1 MLKKPTILKVTRE
14 VKTAVI
20 VIGAILLFIWGYSFL
35 KGRDLFNS
43 YRTFYVIYDNVEGLS
58 PSAPITLNGLVIGQ
72 VTGITFTDQV
82 GRLKVAMQVDTD
94 FHISKTS
101 SATIYEPGLLGG
113 KQIAIIPD
121 LKNPTEAEDGD
132 QLQAGV
138 KPGMLAVVG
147 DQLAPLQSKIE
158 ATVVSAD
165 SLLNNINNVFD
176 ARTQQNLRLAIN
188 DLSAT
193 MREFSQISRS
203 LNGIVAGNKRNIDGT
218 LANLN
223 RTAEN
228 FAAISDSINQA
239 DLGQTV
245 RKLEQSLANVDKI
258 LNDVESGKGSIG
270 KLLKDEGMYNNL
282 NDASRELKEL
292 IRDVKLNP
300 KRYVSISVFGKKQT
314 PYEPTPEETTVTEDK
329 K

>member
-1 MLKKPTILKVTRE
+1 LKLTRE
-14 VKTAVI
+14 VKTAII
-20 VIGAILLFIWGYSFL
+20 VIGAILIFIWGYSFL

-58 PSAPITLNGLVIGQ
+58 PSAPVTLNGLVIGQ
-72 VTGITFTDQV
+72 VTGITFIDET
-82 GRLKVAMQVDTD
+82 GSLKVAMQVDTD

-101 SATIYEPGLLGG
+101 SATMYEPGLLGG
-113 KQIAIIPD
+113 KQIAILPD
-121 LKNPTEAEDGD
+121 FKNPTEAEDGD
-132 QLQAGV
+132 QLQSGV

-147 DQLAPLQSKIE
+147 DQLAPLQSKVE
-158 ATVVSAD
+158 AAIVSAD
-165 SLLNNINNVFD
+165 SLIHNVNNVFD
-176 ARTQQNLRLAIN
+176 QTTQRNLRSAISE
-188 DLSAT
+188 LSQT
-193 MREFSQISRS
+193 MREFSQISSS
-203 LNGIVAGNKRNIDGT
+203 LNGIVAGNKKNIDGT

-228 FAAISDSINQA
+228 FAAISDTINQA
-239 DLGQTV
+239 DLGKTV

-282 NDASRELKEL
+282 NDASMELKEL

-314 PYEPTPEETTVTEDK
+314 PYEPTPDEAPAEEK

>member
-1 MLKKPTILKVTRE
+1 MKVSRE
-14 VKTAVI
+14 VKTAI
-20 VIGAILLFIWGYSFL
+20 LVIGAILLFIWGYSFL

-43 YRTFYVIYDNVEGLS
+43 YRTFYVVYDNVEGLS
-58 PSAPITLNGLVIGQ
+58 PSAPVTLNGLVIGK

-82 GRLKVAMQVDTD
+82 GRLKIAMQVDTD
-94 FHISKTS
+94 FPISKTS
-101 SATIYEPGLLGG
+101 SATLYQPTIIGG
-113 KQIAIIPD
+113 KQIAILPD
-121 LKNPTEAEDGD
+121 LKNMQIAEDGD
-132 QLQAGV
+132 MLKSDIKPDMLSEVGSQL
-138 KPGMLAVVG
+138 K
-147 DQLAPLQSKIE
+147 PLQTKVE

-165 SLLNNINNVFD
+165 SLLHNLNNVFD
-176 ARTQQNLRLAIN
+176 AQTQRNLRTSIAE
-188 DLSAT
+188 LSAT

-203 LNGIVAGNKRNIDGT
+203 LNGMVAGNKKHIDAT
-218 LANLN
+218 LSNLD
-223 RTAEN
+223 RTTEN

-239 DLGQTV
+239 NLGQTV

-258 LNDVESGKGSIG
+258 INDVQSGKGSLG

-300 KRYVSISVFGKKQT
+300 KRYVSISVFGRKQ
-314 PYEPTPEETTVTEDK
+314 PPFEPVPEEAPADK